1 MEYIVGAVIVLG
13 LIFFIY
19 HIKLKK
25 LHADCTQMAT
35 INFPYWLSSYYSSSG
50 DKKIFMARA
59 LIYQSAQIAPAYG
72 VLSDREKYVMQEG
85 SERFDA
91 VEVVNFW
98 LSNPLSYLIERLGKD
113 AFDTVEARFAGLFI
127 LATLKPTDD
136 PEENFNTFIER
147 LNSSE
152 KDIALIRQAGYKDKF

>member
-59 LIYQSAQIAPAYG
+59 LIYG
-72 VLSDREKYVMQEG
+72 
-85 SERFDA
+85 
-91 VEVVNFW
+91 
-98 LSNPLSYLIERLGKD
+98 NPPICNRDQK
-113 AFDTVEARFAGLFI
+113 
-127 LATLKPTDD
+127 
-136 PEENFNTFIER
+136 
-147 LNSSE
+147 
-152 KDIALIRQAGYKDKF
+152 